1 MSSIIKRGS
10 IVQGSVIKLQDQ
22 VKLIDFEQVLDSKVS
37 IEELPARQED
47 IDDNQLRKEALE
59 EKENI
64 LLQAREEAANL
75 LREAKEEA
83 EQIKQEAFQKKQ
95 EILEYARIQEKEIV
109 EEAKEEATHTIEA
122 ALQEKHHILSSLES
136 EVVEI
141 IKLLVS
147 HIIHEEIATGY
158 KWLNYIVRKMLV
170 KENLTGDLTVYVS
183 PTLLERLSEK
193 EYNSLK
199 SIKESLK
206 VLSDESMSDTSC
218 IIETLEG
225 SILYDL
231 SEGLDKVLKDLNRL
245 DQLAGEVM
253 YDRV

>member
-1 MSSIIKRGS
+1 MSSIIKKGS
-10 IVQGSVIKLQDQ
+10 IIQGSVIKLQDQ
-22 VKLIDFEQVLDSKVS
+22 VKLIDFEKVLDSKAS

-47 IDDNQLRKEALE
+47 RGENQLREEALE

-64 LLQAREEAANL
+64 LLRAREEAANL
-75 LREAKEEA
+75 LRKAKEEA
-83 EQIKQEAFQKKQ
+83 EEIRQEVFQKKQ
-95 EILEYARIQEKEIV
+95 EILEYARIQEKEII
-109 EEAKEEATHTIEA
+109 EEAKEQASYIIEG
-122 ALQEKHHILSSLES
+122 ALEEKHRILSSLES

-158 KWLNYIVRKMLV
+158 NWLNYIVRKMLV

-183 PTLLERLSEK
+183 PTSLEGLAE
-193 EYNSLK
+193 EDYNSLK

-206 VLSDESMSDTSC
+206 VLADESISDTSC